1 MLKKDD
7 QVTIEIEDIG
17 TDGAGIGKADGY
29 TLFVKD
35 AVIGDIIKAKVI
47 KAKKT
52 YGYARLM
59 EIITPS
65 KDRVEPVCPV
75 ARQCGGC
82 QIQQMSYSAQ
92 LKYKQKL
99 VRDNL
104 ARIGGIT
111 DCEVLPVIG
120 MENPF
125 NYRNKAQYPVGRNK
139 DGKVVIGFYAGRTH
153 SIVDYTQCAIGA
165 PENAQILEKIRT
177 FINENNISVYD
188 EQSHK
193 GLIRHILIRTGKHTG
208 QIMVCLIINGKT
220 LPHADKLADCLKD
233 ISGMSSIMININ
245 KERTNVILGSEC
257 SVIWGN
263 SYIEDSICGI
273 MFRIS
278 PLSFFQVNPVQ
289 TEKLYRKALEYAEL
303 TGNET
308 VWDLYCGIG
317 TISLLMATKAR
328 KVYGV
333 EIVPQAIEDAKNN
346 ALRNSLNNAE
356 FFVGKAEEVVPRIY
370 DEDMKKAENEPVD
383 SKENSKENS
392 GLPDSASDESVMR
405 INPDVVVVD
414 PPRKGCD
421 ETLLDTIVKM
431 NPKRI
436 VYVSCDS
443 ATLARDLKYLA
454 ANGYEID
461 RVQPV
466 DQFAHTVHVET
477 VVLLSHK
484 KPDGHI
490 NVKVEFGE
498 GEGKVPLDN
507 IAKRAESYKPKER
520 VTYKMIKEYIE
531 AKYGFKVHTA
541 YIAEV
546 KRDLGLPMYD
556 APNAVEELKQPRK
569 HPTAEKV
576 EAIKDALKHFDLI

>member
-507 IAKRAESYKPKER
+507 IAKRAEEYKPKER

-576 EAIKDALKHFDLI
+576 EAIKDALKHFEVI

>member
-443 ATLARDLKYLA
+443 ATLARDLKYLV
-454 ANGYEID
+454 ANGYEIA

-556 APNAVEELKQPRK
+556 ALNAVEELKKPRK

-576 EAIKDALKHFDLI
+576 EAIKDALKHFEVI

>member
-498 GEGKVPLDN
+498 GEGKVPLDD
-507 IAKRAESYKPKER
+507 IAQRAESYKPKER

-576 EAIKDALKHFDLI
+576 DAIKDALKHFEVI

>member
-498 GEGKVPLDN
+498 GEGKVPLDD
-507 IAKRAESYKPKER
+507 IAQRAEEYKPKER

-576 EAIKDALKHFDLI
+576 EAIKDALKHFEVI